1 MTSSGSADP
10 LRLDRDVPTTP
21 EDVEVLRRLRYGPR
35 LAFDEYLQ
43 ALAALTPP
51 AVETLRARR
60 GPRGLPFDL
69 LA

>member
-1 MTSSGSADP
+1 MTSSDSADR

-21 EDVEVLRRLRYGPR
+21 EDVAVLRRLRYGRR
-35 LAFDEYLQ
+35 LTLDEYLQ
-43 ALAALTPP
+43 ALASLTPL

-69 LA
+69 LG